1 MGVGCLCGAIVGAQM
16 IIGSQFGRDNKYG
29 NENIARAKAKELAQN
44 SDLMIVVGS
53 KKSANTTHLAE
64 ILKDITKTIH
74 IENDTELGE
83 FEGFIKSSTEIG
95 ITAGASTPQNIIDKV
110 LEKINS

>member
-1 MGVGCLCGAIVGAQM
+1 M
-16 IIGSQFGRDNKYG
+16 
-29 NENIARAKAKELAQN
+29 AKS

-64 ILKDITKTIH
+64 ILKNITKTIH

-83 FEGFIKSSTEIG
+83 YIDLINHSGEIG
-95 ITAGASTPQNIIDKV
+95 ITAGASTPQNVINNV
-110 LEKINS
+110 VNKIKKGK